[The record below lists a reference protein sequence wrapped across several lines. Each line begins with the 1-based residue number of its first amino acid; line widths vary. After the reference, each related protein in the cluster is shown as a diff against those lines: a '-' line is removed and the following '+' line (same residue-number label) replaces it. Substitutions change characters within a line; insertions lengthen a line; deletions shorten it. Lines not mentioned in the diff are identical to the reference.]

1 MTDPCCHFHPDKP
14 ANHCCRNCLN
24 MVCDACL
31 SSGNSAKNLCPSC
44 LKAAQWNRRRIYVS
58 GIAILIVV
66 FALGVFFT
74 KKYKYKILHYKY
86 ATVFDSLYQSY
97 LDDPCNSKVATRFV
111 IFLHGIGEDRDAVRV
126 TEEFVEKCDKSPDV
140 QQMQVSMYYILRE
153 YDKVLDVLV
162 KLLAE
167 HPENTDYKVAVAHV
181 YDKMGKYQAA
191 LGEYQKIL
199 NEHPDLSEIM
209 FEMVEVNEKMGRY
222 CDNILLLEQYRFYF
236 STPMDLDSTKEKLA
250 ALYAKSECS
259 DVKATVQAY
268 LKSLPPKK
276 AEVANVT
283 KEVKRSHQALPVF
296 KTYEDTT
303 PPSKQDENKN
313 EKKIRPNERVP
324 GLSFGF

>member
-24 MVCDACL
+24 MVCEECL
-31 SSGNSAKNLCPSC
+31 RVGGDTKFYCQSC
-44 LKAAQWNRRRIYVS
+44 LKPRHRKRRIAYV
-58 GIAILIVV
+58 VV
-66 FALGVFFT
+66 AMFLLVAFGLGMFVV
-74 KKYKYKILHYKY
+74 KKYKYQVFHYKY
-86 ATVFDSLYQSY
+86 ASAFNLFHSSY
-97 LDDPCNSKVATRFV
+97 LDEPCNTDVVKRFV
-111 IFLHGIGEDRDAVRV
+111 RFLYEMGEKQDVALVL
-126 TEEFVEKCDKSPDV
+126 EEFVAKCDDSPEL
-140 QQMQVSMYYILRE
+140 QYLQAGIYTMLNE
-153 YDKVLDVLV
+153 YDKAMALLL
-162 KLLAE
+162 KLLE
-167 HPENTDYKVAVAHV
+167 KHPENTNYKAGVARVLV
-181 YDKMGKYQAA
+181 NMGKFREA
-191 LGEYQKIL
+191 LDEYKKMLKKQ
-199 NEHPDLSEIM
+199 PDLPQVI

-236 STPMDLDSTKEKLA
+236 STPRDLDSTKEKLA

-283 KEVKRSHQALPVF
+283 KEVKRSHQTLPVF

-303 PPSKQDENKN
+303 PPSKQDENKD